1 MKLRLFHFS
10 VTSVAMIAANA
21 IYEFI
26 LTDGSFSNFAHTSWM
41 QVTALGI
48 AAFVWPIHE
57 PTEAEWVDSNHK

>member
-10 VTSVAMIAANA
+10 VTSMALIAGNA
-21 IYEFI
+21 IYELV
-26 LTDGSFSNFAHTSWM
+26 LTTGSFANFAHTSWM

-48 AAFVWPIHE
+48 AAMFWPIHK